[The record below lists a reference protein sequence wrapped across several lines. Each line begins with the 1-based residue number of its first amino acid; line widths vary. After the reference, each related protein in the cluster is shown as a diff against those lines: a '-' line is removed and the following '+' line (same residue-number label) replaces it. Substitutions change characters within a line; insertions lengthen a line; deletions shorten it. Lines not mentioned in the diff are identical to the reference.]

1 MAVKSLAM
9 APAYVMLNCAIL
21 LASRWGDFTLVTT
34 H

>member
-21 LASRWGDFTLVTT
+21 LA
-34 H
+34 

>member
-21 LASRWGDFTLVTT
+21 LASRWGDLL
-34 H
+34 